1 MLQLKTKKELAE
13 AAHSMASSFV
23 LVRHRG
29 ALYMPVDYETSV
41 FGHQVP
47 DPERTIWTRLTREEL
62 RRAAATQHG
71 ILFQS
76 EGELASFEYMTGQFS
91 DTQDDAPKTMLM
103 KTHHGLRELQ
113 SDGKTTDPTGLF
125 VPNAILPMLNEDQD
139 EKDRVFEVIVNWLAD
154 EDQAHSLLAHV
165 STSLAPSWP
174 AVKYILLL
182 GEGRNGKST
191 FLKMLVR
198 LYGAQN
204 VSNVTRLDIAEKQ
217 PTVTDLNGKL
227 LNVVFDGPAEYL
239 KDSGMEKSLIAGEP
253 VSIRKLYESTPT
265 IVQTNGLF
273 IEGLNQEPKS
283 KDKSTAL
290 QKRLVRFQFPN
301 VYALDHSFERSM
313 LTEKALGALLSLL
326 LDHFVTEDAVA
337 VALAPT
343 AKALELQVEHQLDNS
358 LGAQFLQHLARTAA
372 TGADELLDETIPDVT
387 AKFKSWRV
395 RQDDLGTWP
404 ESDVVKQLNAYIN
417 IERKS
422 QRLPGGKVTKV
433 KKVTSFKPDALAILA
448 SMEGTPDGSD
458 SVEAL
463 VAD

>member
-1 MLQLKTKKELAE
+1 MLELKTKKELAS
-13 AAHSMASSFV
+13 AAHSMATSFQ

-29 ALYMPVDYETSV
+29 ALYMPVDYETNV

-47 DPERTIWTRLTREEL
+47 DPKRTVWTRLTREEL
-62 RRAAATQHG
+62 RRAAASQHS

-76 EGELASFEYMTGQFS
+76 EGELQSFEYMTGQFS
-91 DTQDDAPKTMLM
+91 DIQDETPKTMLM
-103 KTHHGLRELQ
+103 RTHQGLKELM
-113 SDGKTTDPTGLF
+113 SDGKTCDPSGLF
-125 VPNAILPMLNEDQD
+125 IPNAILPMLNDDPD
-139 EKDRVFEVIVNWLAD
+139 EKARVFKIIEDWLDSED
-154 EDQAHSLLAHV
+154 EARSLLAHV
-165 STSLAPSWP
+165 ATSLAPAWP

-198 LYGAQN
+198 LYGAAN
-204 VSNVTRLDIAEKQ
+204 TSNVTRLDIAEKL

-253 VSIRKLYESTPT
+253 ISIRKLYESTPT

-283 KDKSTAL
+283 KDKSSAL
-290 QKRLVRFQFPN
+290 QKRLVRYQFPN
-301 VYALDHSFERSM
+301 TYALDHRFERSM
-313 LTEKALGALLSLL
+313 LTEPALGALLSLL

-337 VALAPT
+337 TALAPT

-358 LGAQFLQHLARTAA
+358 LGAQFLQHLHRNDMV
-372 TGADELLDETIPDVT
+372 GANVLLDLTVPEVATR
-387 AKFKSWRV
+387 FKSWRV
-395 RQDDLGTWP
+395 SQDDIGQWP
-404 ESDVVKQLNAYIN
+404 ESDVMKQLNAYI
-417 IERKS
+417 ITERKS
-422 QRLPGGKVTKV
+422 VRTAGKVTKI
-433 KKVTSFKPDALAILA
+433 KKVTALKPEGQAILN

-463 VAD
+463 VAE